1 MATFKPGII
10 SHISGSQDGTTFVD
24 SPYAPYMRPLT
35 IPINTWSIGKQTSK
49 QRHISVNYLWW
60 KLTPKQAKGWQD
72 LASTMI
78 RINKSK
84 VEVKVRA
91 YDLFK
96 KVNRNLI
103 EIGEPPIFD
112 APKKVYPK
120 QFRTVDVDIY
130 AVDKIDDL
138 ILHFTPAIHK
148 DTKIIISASSSQNP
162 GRNSPKKHVYKQ
174 IVVIDSNFKTGSSFL
189 EAYLSVYKRNVK
201 DTFRIA
207 FSFRPVSK
215 ISGLS
220 VESVSLMQ
228 IPVYKLQTDNSKPG
242 TPNSKP

>member
-1 MATFKPGII
+1 MG
-10 SHISGSQDGTTFVD
+10 GTTFVD
-24 SPYAPYMRPLT
+24 SVYGPYMRPLT
-35 IPINTWSIGKQTSK
+35 IPINTWSLGKQTSK
-49 QRHISVNYLWW
+49 QRHSNVNYLWW
-60 KLTPKQAKGWQD
+60 RLTPNQVKGWKD
-72 LASTMI
+72 LASTMT

-120 QFRTVDVDIY
+120 QFNYVDVDIY

-138 ILHFTPAIHK
+138 ILNFKPAIHK
-148 DTKIIISASSSQNP
+148 DTKIIISASSSQNY
-162 GRNSPKKHVYKQ
+162 GRNSPKKHIYKQ
-174 IVVIDSNFKTGSSFL
+174 IAVIDSNFKSGSSFL
-189 EAYLSVYKRNVK
+189 EAYLSVYKDNRK
-201 DTFRIA
+201 DTFKIA
-207 FSFRPVSK
+207 FSFRPVSR

-220 VESVSLMQ
+220 VPPVSFMQ
-228 IPVYKLQTDNSKPG
+228 IPVYQPQPANPEPG
-242 TPNSKP
+242 TPNSEPKTQNPKL